1 MLFYFISSFLR
12 FIFLRFILWL
22 EVLVVKLE
30 ETVEGGETCKR
41 HILTHKN
48 TTKGKVGLNMRVE
61 RERAKGRYGDNI
73 DNYMTRTTQL
83 SFVCSLACS
92 FSCFSLFS
100 FLLLNSPTW
109 NDDDSCHRCWF
120 FPSLC
125 IYCFVAQCNVVLFA
139 AAASSLSHTHTHT
152 LSQSF
157 ASFLVGIIKTNR
169 LNYNKILFDYSNNN
183 NN

>member
-1 MLFYFISSFLR
+1 M
-12 FIFLRFILWL
+12 
-22 EVLVVKLE
+22 VKLE

-100 FLLLNSPTW
+100 FLFSLSSYSTLLLGMTMIHVIDVDFFRRCVFTVLLLN
-109 NDDDSCHRCWF
+109 
-120 FPSLC
+120 
-125 IYCFVAQCNVVLFA
+125 AM
-139 AAASSLSHTHTHT
+139 
-152 LSQSF
+152 
-157 ASFLVGIIKTNR
+157 
-169 LNYNKILFDYSNNN
+169 
-183 NN
+183 